1 MRATRAITNHAPIG
15 EYHLHF
21 FLKEDFSC
29 LYGFY
34 MIESRCHIL
43 HECRRFNNYWN
54 PMSDTISQFV
64 SFLECFLLWR
74 RHHIAEQSPCSFSSF
89 WSYFLFSFL
98 FSLLWQSLDQCP
110 IASQVVNLKGG
121 YLVGNTSCVFT
132 RELKGT
138 TTVSQTSF
146 SLYLHNQWTDFHK
159 LSCAGKPQMRAI
171 RTYVGCTKATTN
183 D

>member
-1 MRATRAITNHAPIG
+1 MTFQVSDFKGKQFLNLLDDELYPIELLYTKGGLWLKHFEQISLCVRATRAITNHALTG
-15 EYHLHF
+15 EYRLCF

-34 MIESRCHIL
+34 LIESRCHIL

-54 PMSDTISQFV
+54 PMRDTISQFV

-98 FSLLWQSLDQCP
+98 FSFYHISLL
-110 IASQVVNLKGG
+110 A
-121 YLVGNTSCVFT
+121 
-132 RELKGT
+132 
-138 TTVSQTSF
+138 
-146 SLYLHNQWTDFHK
+146 
-159 LSCAGKPQMRAI
+159 LS
-171 RTYVGCTKATTN
+171 YVM
-183 D
+183 